1 MPSARDL
8 LAAEERYEALSD
20 AQKRAVIKCQAKM
33 RGWAQRHKS
42 RARLLRE
49 STAKGGVWAQFSLP
63 PSETLVETYRAHLG
77 GPIASGTG
85 DLSITSGHV
94 CFYCESAT
102 DTSQR
107 DGVLFSPVKK
117 KRGPNAPKPI
127 SLKIAYREIASVGVK
142 GEWSESGVTLS
153 MRDGSAIWFGGFYF
167 ASSVKALIEAEWRR
181 ETVTKMEEARSLRAA
196 MVAAMAKKREE
207 TAKSARDDALRALE
221 TRLEAE
227 REKTRRAEARERDQI
242 VEIEVLREN
251 EERIERQKK
260 KLAVTAREFEEECEM
275 LRKKT
280 AAANAARR
288 AAEKKLDDA
297 ESTFETKIDRLL
309 GEKNMTINELS
320 DEVNKFKEMWREDK
334 AQMKAELEK
343 ARGQTSELRNQRDVL
358 VSEKSKLVIEVGR
371 LESDLTKFSKS
382 SAHDSRRVCELEAE
396 LQEFHSGRAVAA
408 EELKTTKLRYN
419 EAMKQIAVLEAAKH
433 AHVASNVSEI
443 ELNAK
448 ISEID
453 SLKANVE
460 SLRARLSKKV
470 DDCAALRAK
479 YDDVAKEL
487 DETRASREEM
497 TRSND
502 RERAQE
508 LAALESKV
516 AALQKALQDKTTE
529 TERAQSQISALRSSE
544 SKSSADFEAKMMCM
558 EEELR
563 EKSTEIDAL
572 RDALA
577 NKTSESERASSQIST
592 LRSEAKSSADFEAKI
607 ASLEEKLHHKST
619 EISALRKALESKT
632 AESERASSQLSALQS
647 EAKSS
652 ADLEA
657 ATANLRRELQHKST
671 EIHVLRNA
679 LETKKA
685 EIERAVNEITALR
698 ASEAEV
704 SADFK
709 AKMAELQE
717 ALENKATKTEALQS
731 ELAALHVTRETSAAV
746 STTLKAKYDEA
757 KRQISAL
764 HAAET
769 QLRVDLEAK
778 ITELSSTLA
787 DKSAKTDALQSEL
800 VDVRKARDTSAIAIA
815 TLEVKYEESL
825 KQITSLH
832 AQLDKA
838 STSNSAESQRRE
850 QALREELDGKSA
862 ACERLREEMDQHRVE
877 RENAAVATATLRSKF
892 EEVSAKLE
900 DVKAQRDA
908 DASRFAS
915 ERVELE
921 RALVEAKETSAAA
934 LSAVQTER
942 ESMRDA
948 KEKSTVSLVSLK
960 AKLEEATKQLVAS
973 KGELEKASTAREE
986 ALEKMHAALR
996 GEEST
1001 KTSIVAMEKTL
1012 VERDAEMKSM
1022 RMEITAFSAAAKS
1035 ADERE
1040 RLARAELQ
1048 ELRLQNEA
1056 LVKEHGALEGR
1067 SKMLDERAIHLAE
1080 VEKQC
1085 AALKAELTVTA
1096 IQHEKWQQDVE
1107 YAKSEIERTR
1117 SKEAENNEKY
1127 MDMLKNMSDAEREA
1141 ASARAAESVARD
1153 YAARSNETVKET
1165 REREVRMRDEL
1176 ATMRVAY
1183 ETLSTEFRVKTEE
1196 FAREVARLEKAVSDE
1211 EGKVKVLQV
1220 KLDESVEKIS
1230 NLEQLNIEA
1239 TNKLVTCEDTLRR
1252 QKDESRQIYIEY
1264 QKTHAELTELSR
1276 QLEREQEQTVDMHL
1290 QKALEKQRSS
1300 SAVRHGFLPGAR
1312 GGGFPVAR
1320 TPLGDVNTGGSP
1332 VGASIRAIAGV
1343 PPITEMLPSLA
1354 KVNPPP
1360 AKLMAIAAAP
1370 ASEAR

>member
-142 GEWSESGVTLS
+142 SEWSESGVTLS

-181 ETVTKMEEARSLRAA
+181 ETVTKMEEARSLRAL

-297 ESTFETKIDRLL
+297 ESTFESKIDRLL
-309 GEKNMTINELS
+309 EEKNMTINELS

-382 SAHDSRRVCELEAE
+382 SANDSRRVCELEAE
-396 LQEFHSGRAVAA
+396 LQEFYSRRAVAA

-497 TRSND
+497 MRSND

-516 AALQKALQDKTTE
+516 TSLQKALQDKTTE
-529 TERAQSQISALRSSE
+529 TDRAQSQISALRSSE
-544 SKSSADFEAKMMCM
+544 SKSSADFEAKMMRM

-619 EISALRKALESKT
+619 EI
-632 AESERASSQLSALQS
+632 
-647 EAKSS
+647 
-652 ADLEA
+652 
-657 ATANLRRELQHKST
+657 
-671 EIHVLRNA
+671 HVLRNA

-685 EIERAVNEITALR
+685 EVERAMNEITALR
-698 ASEAEV
+698 ASEAEA
-704 SADFK
+704 SAGFK

-717 ALENKATKTEALQS
+717 ALDNKATKTEALQS

-787 DKSAKTDALQSEL
+787 DKSAKVDALRSEL
-800 VDVRKARDTSAIAIA
+800 VDVRKAHDASAIATA

-838 STSNSAESQRRE
+838 TTSNSAESQRRE
-850 QALREELDGKSA
+850 QTLREELDGKSA

-915 ERVELE
+915 EREELE

-960 AKLEEATKQLVAS
+960 AKLEDATKQLVAS

-1001 KTSIVAMEKTL
+1001 KASIVAMEKTL

-1040 RLARAELQ
+1040 RLARDELQ

-1067 SKMLDERAIHLAE
+1067 SKMLEERAIHLAE

-1239 TNKLVTCEDTLRR
+1239 TNKLATCEDTLRR

>member
-63 PSETLVETYRAHLG
+63 PSETLVATYRAHLG

-94 CFYCESAT
+94 CFYCEAAT

-142 GEWSESGVTLS
+142 SEWSESGVTLS
-153 MRDGSAIWFGGFYF
+153 MLDGSAIWFGGFYF

-207 TAKSARDDALRALE
+207 TAAKSARDDALRALE

-260 KLAVTAREFEEECEM
+260 KLAVAAREFEEECEM

-280 AAANAARR
+280 AAAHAARR

-309 GEKNMTINELS
+309 EEKNMTINELS
-320 DEVNKFKEMWREDK
+320 DEVNKFKEMWQEDK

-343 ARGQTSELRNQRDVL
+343 ARGQTSELRNQRDIL
-358 VSEKSKLVIEVGR
+358 VSEKSKLIIEVGR

-382 SAHDSRRVCELEAE
+382 SANDSRRVCELEAE
-396 LQEFHSGRAVAA
+396 LQEFYSRRAVAA
-408 EELKTTKLRYN
+408 EELKTTKLRYD
-419 EAMKQIAVLEAAKH
+419 EAMKQIAVLEAATQ
-433 AHVASNVSEI
+433 ARVASNVSEI

-497 TRSND
+497 TRSN
-502 RERAQE
+502 ECKHAQE

-529 TERAQSQISALRSSE
+529 TSALREALENKTTETERAQSQISALLSSE
-544 SKSSADFEAKMMCM
+544 SKSSAD
-558 EEELR
+558 
-563 EKSTEIDAL
+563 
-572 RDALA
+572 
-577 NKTSESERASSQIST
+577 
-592 LRSEAKSSADFEAKI
+592 
-607 ASLEEKLHHKST
+607 
-619 EISALRKALESKT
+619 
-632 AESERASSQLSALQS
+632 
-647 EAKSS
+647 
-652 ADLEA
+652 LEA
-657 ATANLRRELQHKST
+657 TTANLRQELQHKST

-679 LETKKA
+679 LETKKV
-685 EIERAVNEITALR
+685 EIERAMNEITTLR

-709 AKMAELQE
+709 AKMVELQE
-717 ALENKATKTEALQS
+717 ALDNKATKTEALQS
-731 ELAALHVTRETSAAV
+731 ELAALHATRETSAAV
-746 STTLKAKYDEA
+746 STTLKAKYEQA
-757 KRQISAL
+757 KRQVSAL
-764 HAAET
+764 QASEM

-778 ITELSSTLA
+778 ITEISSTLA
-787 DKSAKTDALQSEL
+787 DKSAKVDALQSEL
-800 VDVRKARDTSAIAIA
+800 VDLHKARDTSAIATA
-815 TLEVKYEESL
+815 ALEVKYEESL

-838 STSNSAESQRRE
+838 TTTNSAESQRRE

-862 ACERLREEMDQHRVE
+862 ECERLRQEMNQHCFE

-915 ERVELE
+915 EREELE

-934 LSAVQTER
+934 LSAVQAER
-942 ESMRDA
+942 ESMRAA
-948 KEKSTVSLVSLK
+948 KEKSTVSLASLK
-960 AKLEEATKQLVAS
+960 AKLDDATKQLVAS

-1001 KTSIVAMEKTL
+1001 KASIVAMEKTL
-1012 VERDAEMKSM
+1012 VERDTEMKSM

-1040 RLARAELQ
+1040 RLARDELQ
-1048 ELRLQNEA
+1048 ELRLQNET

-1067 SKMLDERAIHLAE
+1067 SKMLEERAIYLAE

-1153 YAARSNETVKET
+1153 YATRSNETVKET

-1252 QKDESRQIYIEY
+1252 QKDESRQIYMEY

-1300 SAVRHGFLPGAR
+1300 SAVRHGLLPGAR